1 MDNDDPLVSEKIE
14 VNHDTLSKYCSNIA
28 NIYDTKVG
36 GVNKLVPNLGSKST
50 YVLHYRNR
58 QLYFS
63 SGMKLVSVHR
73 IRKFKQSDWLKK
85 YIDFSTDKRKNAVN
99 SFEKDFLS

>member
-1 MDNDDPLVSEKIE
+1 MDNDDPLASEKIE
-14 VNHDTLSKYCSNIA
+14 VSHDTLSKYCSNIA

-36 GVNKLVPNLGSKST
+36 GVNELVPNLGSKRT
-50 YVLHYRNR
+50 YVFITEIC

-73 IRKFKQSDWLKK
+73 IRKFKQSDRLKK

-99 SFEKDFLS
+99 SFEKDFF